1 MVVENES
8 NILYSSISMLI
19 AWIPFSAIQYGDITQ
34 IEIES
39 LYQQHPHSFTNSD
52 VCYWQLMNE
61 PLSLKK

>member
-1 MVVENES
+1 
-8 NILYSSISMLI
+8 MLI